1 MYNINCLN
9 NIAGIGLDLFTTDYN
24 KDDYNEEAAAVL
36 VRRE

>member
-24 KDDYNEEAAAVL
+24 KDASYA
-36 VRRE
+36 